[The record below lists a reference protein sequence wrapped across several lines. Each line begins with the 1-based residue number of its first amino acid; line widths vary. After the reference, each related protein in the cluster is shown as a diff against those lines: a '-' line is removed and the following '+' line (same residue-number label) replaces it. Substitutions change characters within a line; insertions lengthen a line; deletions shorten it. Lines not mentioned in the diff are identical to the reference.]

1 MEDIRIMIT
10 THPLKIVAFAG
21 SLRKESLNLLLL
33 RSAISMAPENMVI
46 EELDIQNIPLFN
58 ADLEAEPLQSVLDFK
73 ESVAAAD
80 GLLITTPEYNW
91 GIPAVTKN
99 LIDWASR
106 RNTPP
111 GNVLL
116 NKPVSIMSIAGGSR
130 GTGAMVRSQLRSVI
144 VFPRAATMPSG
155 DVGLSGGLS
164 NFDSG
169 GKLINETARGMVEQN
184 LADFAEW
191 IQRLSR

>member
-1 MEDIRIMIT
+1 MTIT
-10 THPLKIVAFAG
+10 RTLHIVAFAG
-21 SLRKESLNLLLL
+21 SLRKESLNRLLL
-33 RSAISMAPENMVI
+33 RSAISMAPDGMVI

-58 ADLEAEPLQSVLDFK
+58 ADLEEDPLQAVIDFK
-73 ESVAAAD
+73 ESVNAAD
-80 GLLITTPEYNW
+80 GLLIATPEYNW

-99 LIDWASR
+99 IVDWASR

-116 NKPVSIMSIAGGSR
+116 NKPVSIMAIAGGVR
-130 GTGAMVRSQLRSVI
+130 GTGAMSRSQLRSVI

-164 NFDSG
+164 NFDNDG
-169 GKLINETARGMVEQN
+169 NLTNETARGMVEQN

-191 IQRLSR
+191 IQRLAR